1 MTARV
6 GVEAEVLARLDTHA
20 RTTRAHARTRAR
32 AHTHTHTHTGMHC
45 ACGAIFRPA
54 LRRSI
59 LDSNR

>member
-1 MTARV
+1 MTACV

-20 RTTRAHARTRAR
+20 HTTRARTHT
-32 AHTHTHTHTGMHC
+32 HTHTHTHTGMHC

>member
-20 RTTRAHARTRAR
+20 HTTRAR